1 MSSGRCDLDVE
12 LSALL
17 GHLNGLWDNR
27 RIPFPNISCIEVFF
41 NSIILKILKYFIPIE
56 KEYFHS
62 FSTNLLTVYYM
73 LANELHAW
81 DTTENYLDKTPSFME
96 NVF

>member
-1 MSSGRCDLDVE
+1 MVYGITEESLFQTFH
-12 LSALL
+12 ALK
-17 GHLNGLWDNR
+17 
-27 RIPFPNISCIEVFF
+27 FFF